1 VKRLTPLVIA
11 LVFLMLLSTT
21 SMAASLA
28 VLLKDGSTMVL
39 NVPVPDEDIDSV
51 LMLYSDQIMIM
62 EPADVAYVNGES
74 ISRQDFV
81 SRMEDAAGYHILDEM
96 INELLIRQ
104 AAEQAGI
111 TVTPDE
117 VEIEM
122 QNLRIS
128 YGSDYESV
136 LWEYNMT
143 EDELWTN
150 IELDLLTIK
159 YSTKDLV
166 VNEADLRDYFRLYKA
181 DFAYPEMIRAS
192 HILVDTE
199 TKAWSILEQLEAGK
213 SFAELAEKW
222 SIDRATAVIGG
233 DLDWF
238 ERGVMIEPFEDAA
251 FSMWPGE
258 ISRPV
263 KSEVGYHIILVTD
276 RMAAREAV
284 FEEVRDE
291 VKKAFLLSKAPTV
304 NELAE
309 QLRDE
314 AEIIVLNDKFWDLG
328 TVIAP

>member
-1 VKRLTPLVIA
+1 M
-11 LVFLMLLSTT
+11 VF
-21 SMAASLA
+21 
-28 VLLKDGSTMVL
+28 
-39 NVPVPDEDIDSV
+39 NVPVPDGDIDSV

-181 DFAYPEMIRAS
+181 DFAYPEMVRAS
-192 HILVDTE
+192 HILVG
-199 TKAWSILEQLEAGK
+199 APRPRPGVSWS
-213 SFAELAEKW
+213 S
-222 SIDRATAVIGG
+222 
-233 DLDWF
+233 
-238 ERGVMIEPFEDAA
+238 
-251 FSMWPGE
+251 
-258 ISRPV
+258 SRPG
-263 KSEVGYHIILVTD
+263 SP
-276 RMAAREAV
+276 
-284 FEEVRDE
+284 
-291 VKKAFLLSKAPTV
+291 LLSSPRSGLSTGRRRLSAATWTGSS
-304 NELAE
+304 A
-309 QLRDE
+309 
-314 AEIIVLNDKFWDLG
+314 A
-328 TVIAP
+328 